1 MIELSAQVPVDAT
14 PAQVWRVL
22 ADYARDVEWRAGV
35 EEMTPSAPGPVGEGA
50 LTHERIRV
58 AGRVFSNDGEVT
70 RVAVGRRFEWR
81 TTSRAPAWGARE
93 VRAQGAGSVA
103 RLELNVRPRGPERLF
118 APLLRI
124 VLARTL
130 RGDAQ
135 RLRALI
141 QQQAADPGRGDHAA

>member
-1 MIELSAQVPVDAT
+1 MIELSAQVPVEAT
-14 PAQVWRVL
+14 PAQVWSIL
-22 ADYARDVEWRAGV
+22 ADYARDTEWRAGV
-35 EEMTPSAPGPVGEGA
+35 GQMTSSPPGPVGAGT

-58 AGRVFSNDGEVT
+58 AGRTYRNDGEVV
-70 RVAVGRRFEWR
+70 RVAACRRFEWR
-81 TTSRAPAWGARE
+81 TTSGAPAWGARE

-103 RLELNVRPRGPERLF
+103 RLELNVRPRGPERAF

-124 VLARTL
+124 LLARTL

-141 QQQAADPGRGDHAA
+141 QQQAAGPAKGH